1 MTFAEAFQDELV
13 KLARP
18 RQKKM
23 SPLIKA
29 IRGAFVGAGLG
40 AAAAGMGAPFTYM
53 GYRKSRPAGLWGK
66 KQSSRKDAL
75 VSTLLRLGERTAY
88 GIPIGMVSAL
98 GT

>member
-1 MTFAEAFQDELV
+1 VTFAEAFQDELA
-13 KLARP
+13 KLGAVGKP
-18 RQKKM
+18 RRKKM

-40 AAAAGMGAPFTYM
+40 AAAAGMGAPFTYTS
-53 GYRKSRPAGLWGK
+53 YRRGPKMLSR
-66 KQSSRKDAL
+66 RDAL
-75 VSTLLRLGERTAY
+75 VSTLLRLGERSAY